1 MHEDDLVKFLSE
13 SPFEKFLALEIR
25 RDTLYEKFLAI
36 DELHEIANTWL
47 DEICTK
53 SAETLSLI
61 STLSML
67 TWQRFKDEFTKTSSS
82 TLPDERKQKL
92 KVRIE
97 SLAAFEFQAALLMRL
112 YADMIN
118 KGILGFEG
126 QPFSSHYLVA
136 LSHLKRIQ
144 ELFFDPNIPTPIN
157 LATVAA
163 ALFNL
168 EQARR
173 LVNLLELDVLNNT
186 FEEEHKEFILREKG
200 GFSKAQGEMKHRFM
214 HEFLQGASQFWWWE
228 DPVAMGFNL
237 ERSLFH
243 LRNCVKLWKEV
254 PGELGRSAAMI
265 ENTEIPA
272 VTAKAN
278 LAQAVHYYSLA
289 LTAAEQDSHNVA
301 ASYFQEVVR
310 LCDAAQELQKN
321 LDLRLFSQDLA
332 RSTQALKI
340 RTRKLRNKAFLLR
353 GLSSLSKHVGT
364 LIAKVNEVKT
374 KREDVLSLC
383 DFMLTEA
390 ESLVETADLRYL
402 SSLPLMFT
410 TMIERTIA
418 QNGKMTDLIDKS
430 LKKSI
435 LDDLQTILANNM
447 RKISRAVQS
456 VYQSWEDQ
464 YVLDRDLIPDE
475 MKSIMERSENIREA
489 VAVLPVTTPQ
499 RKETLARIKIVENLS
514 RSTTIYLESRK
525 ATEENVVLDLLLKAK
540 SHYYAREALTILDS
554 MQIDQPFVEEEV
566 RKQFSRSL
574 VAGYN
579 AEMSMFSLLAQWWHF
594 NRSGPVLA
602 QVYNSD
608 VPMRSLP
615 PEGRLALL
623 ADAEKDLQP
632 CETFLMMV
640 RRIQTDSSA
649 LLTHRLMFGEIVEG
663 VLWDVVERRVSMTLG
678 IIQFLEC
685 ILNAT
690 LADLAVRI
698 GAKKKARELFT
709 RSQELAFS
717 ASSAFGEIDEIK
729 NVTQLADLPENVYSF
744 GQFCQ
749 HAIVDL
755 EARNE
760 RVPLQGLLEL
770 FRKTLFSL

>member
-1 MHEDDLVKFLSE
+1 MHDEELVNFLSE
-13 SPFEKFLALEIR
+13 SPLEKFLSLEIR
-25 RDTLYEKFLAI
+25 RNSLYQRFLSI
-36 DELHEIANTWL
+36 DELHEMANTWIS
-47 DEICTK
+47 EVCTK

-61 STLSML
+61 ATLSML
-67 TWQRFKDEFTKTSSS
+67 TWQRFKDELTKTPSSN
-82 TLPDERKQKL
+82 LPDERRGKL
-92 KVRIE
+92 AVRIE

-112 YADMIN
+112 YADMVN
-118 KGILGFEG
+118 KGVLGFEG
-126 QPFSSHYLVA
+126 QPFSSHYLTA

-144 ELFFDPNIPTPIN
+144 EVFFNPDIPTPIS
-157 LATVAA
+157 LATVAS

-168 EQARR
+168 EQTRR
-173 LVNLLELDVLNNT
+173 LVSLLELDVLNSK
-186 FEEEHKEFILREKG
+186 FEEEHREFILREKG
-200 GFSKAQGEMKHRFM
+200 AFSRAQGEMKHRFM

-243 LRNCVKLWKEV
+243 LQNCVKLWKDV
-254 PGELGRSAAMI
+254 PGELGRSAAAI

-278 LAQAVHYYSLA
+278 LAQAIHYHNLG

-301 ASYFQEVVR
+301 AGYFQEVVR

-321 LDLRLFSQDLA
+321 LDLRVFSQDLA

-353 GLSSLSKHVGT
+353 GLSSLSKHIGT
-364 LIAKVNEVKT
+364 LITKINENENYKG
-374 KREDVLSLC
+374 EIDELC
-383 DFMLTEA
+383 EYMLGEA

-410 TMIERTIA
+410 TMVEGIIA
-418 QNGKMTDLIDKS
+418 KSKKLDEKIDPS
-430 LKKSI
+430 PRQSI
-435 LDDLQTILANNM
+435 LDDLQTILSNNM
-447 RKISRAVQS
+447 RKISRAIQS
-456 VYQSWEDQ
+456 AYQNWEDQ

-489 VAVLPVTTPQ
+489 VAVLPVMTP
-499 RKETLARIKIVENLS
+499 RRREALGRIKILENLS
-514 RSTTIYLESRK
+514 RSATIYLESRK

-540 SHYYAREALTILDS
+540 SHYFAREALTILDS
-554 MQIDQPFVEEEV
+554 MQIDESFVEEEV

-579 AEMSMFSLLAQWWHF
+579 AEMSMFSLLSQWWHF

-602 QVYNSD
+602 QVYNMD
-608 VPMRSLP
+608 VPMRPLS
-615 PEGRLALL
+615 PEARLALI
-623 ADAEKDLQP
+623 ADAETDLQP
-632 CETFLMMV
+632 CETFLVML
-640 RRIQTDSSA
+640 RRIHTDSSA

-663 VLWDVVERRVSMTLG
+663 VLWDVVERRVNMVLG
-678 IIQFLEC
+678 VTQFLEC
-685 ILNAT
+685 IFNAT
-690 LADLAVRI
+690 LADLALRI
-698 GAKKKARELFT
+698 GAMKEARNYFTKA
-709 RSQELAFS
+709 QDLAFS
-717 ASSAFGEIDEIK
+717 ASSAFGEVSGIK
-729 NVTQLADLPENVYSF
+729 TVQGLADLPENVYSF

-749 HAIVDL
+749 HALVSL
-755 EARNE
+755 EAKAE

-770 FRKTLFSL
+770 FRKTLFTL